1 MKPGLGQVSLRSSE
15 VVMVQSLQDKH
26 IIVGVTGG
34 IAAYKAIEVVSRLR
48 KKGAHVKV
56 VMTEHATHI
65 ATPMTFGEISGHPV
79 AMDMW
84 EEIHDWNVEHIAL
97 ATWADAYLVVPA
109 TANIIGKIYN
119 GIADDMLSTT
129 IMATEAPKFI
139 CPAMNSGMYRN
150 PIVQRNIMGLRDLG
164 YHFLEPD
171 TGWLACGVTDI
182 GRLPDPEKIVAW
194 LEANLVSQT
203 YDLSKLKGKTILIT
217 AGGTQEAIDPVRY
230 IGNHSSGKMGYAL
243 AQVAQAA
250 GAKTIL
256 VSAPTKLPVPSGVD
270 FVKVDSA
277 QTMKEAV
284 EARYDQVDVVIMA
297 AAVADFRVAHVEDQK
312 IKKME
317 SMILELIKNPD
328 ILESLGKTKGHQILV
343 GFAAETQ
350 NLVAYGQAKVAK
362 KNLDMLVANDVSK
375 SDGGF
380 NVDTNEGY
388 ILYPDGGQE
397 VIPHMTKVQMAA
409 HILAALSRIID

>member
-1 MKPGLGQVSLRSSE
+1 
-15 VVMVQSLQDKH
+15 MVQSLQDKH

-48 KKGAHVKV
+48 KKGAQVKV

-150 PIVQRNIMGLRDLG
+150 PIVQRNITGLRDLG

-194 LEANLVSQT
+194 LEANLVGQT

-243 AQVAQAA
+243 AQAAQAA

-270 FVKVDSA
+270 FVGVDSA

-317 SMILELIKNPD
+317 SMTLKLIKNPD
-328 ILESLGKTKGHQILV
+328 ILESLGKTKSHQILV